1 MNLSLDLAISPCPND
16 TFSFHALVHG
26 RVTAPEINWR
36 VILADVETLN
46 EAAREGTRAVTKLS
60 FAALG
65 HILDRYALLRSG
77 AALGRGCGPLIVARP
92 GADLNSIRTGPVAV
106 PGLMTTARLLLGL
119 RLPADVP
126 VAPMPFDQIMPAVA
140 SGAYPAGVI
149 IHEGRFTYPAHGLD
163 CLLDLGQWWEAE
175 TGLPIPLGGIAI
187 RRDLSAETA
196 LRVETAIRES
206 VRYARTHPADS
217 WPWVRRH
224 AQEMAPDVIR
234 RHIDLYV
241 NDFTV
246 DLGRSGATA
255 VTALLARAADRGV
268 IRPTDAALFATETG
282 SAGAV
287 GNPG

>member
-1 MNLSLDLAISPCPND
+1 MESPLDLAISPCPND
-16 TFSFHALVHG
+16 TFSFHALIHG
-26 RVTAPEINWR
+26 RVTTPEINWR

-46 EAAREGTRAVTKLS
+46 EAAREGTYAVTKLS

-65 HILDRYALLRSG
+65 HLLDRYALLRSG

-92 GADLNSIRTGPVAV
+92 GADLSSIQAGPVAV

-119 RLPADVP
+119 CLPADVP
-126 VAPMPFDQIMPAVA
+126 VVPMPFHQIMPAVA

-149 IHEGRFTYPAHGLD
+149 IHEGRFTYPAHGLER
-163 CLLDLGQWWEAE
+163 LMDLGQWWEEE
-175 TGLPIPLGGIAI
+175 TGLPIPLGGIGI
-187 RRDLSAETA
+187 RRDIPAETA

-206 VRYARTHPADS
+206 VRYAQTHPAES
-217 WPWVRRH
+217 WSWVQQH

-246 DLGRSGATA
+246 DLGPSGATA
-255 VTALLARAADRGV
+255 VDNLLRRAADRGV
-268 IRPTDAALFATETG
+268 IRPTDAPLFATGTGETQPARQ
-282 SAGAV
+282 S
-287 GNPG
+287 